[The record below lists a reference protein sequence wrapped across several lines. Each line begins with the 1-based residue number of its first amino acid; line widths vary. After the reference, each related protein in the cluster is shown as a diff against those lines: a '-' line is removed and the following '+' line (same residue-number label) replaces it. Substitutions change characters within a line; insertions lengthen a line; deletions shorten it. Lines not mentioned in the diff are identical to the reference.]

1 MNLPLYT
8 IWYDSFEG
16 QLKHIYAYTTA
27 TAHNVV
33 WELHKEKYTNIEV
46 WLTHSMTDVTKDFKG
61 LM

>member
-27 TAHNVV
+27 TARNVV